1 MKHDYEVMRD
11 VLLKVEGLESDYYYL
26 SDNEQE
32 AYEIRLL
39 LDRRCVEGEPYYSL
53 AGNAM
58 ARRLTWQGV
67 ELLDAI
73 RDDSIWQRVRDKID
87 SSGLS
92 HVVSLAL
99 PEVIKRI
106 AP

>member
-11 VLLKVEGLESDYYYL
+11 VLLKVEDMGSNHYYL

-39 LDRRCVEGEPYYSL
+39 LDRGCVEGKPYHSL
-53 AGNAM
+53 AGDAM
-58 ARRLTWQGV
+58 VRRLTWQGV
-67 ELLDAI
+67 QLLDAM
-73 RDDSIWQRVRDKID
+73 RDESIWQRVRDKID